1 MTSLAD
7 TFLHLPCLGLL
18 RDEVLEAGDLP
29 SEEGGLISLFLT
41 AVLLF
46 PAAELAT
53 LLTPGAVVG
62 LREANETG
70 GKNSQ
75 LVKSTTCCISFD
87 QPHVVTYQY
96 T

>member
-1 MTSLAD
+1 M
-7 TFLHLPCLGLL
+7 
-18 RDEVLEAGDLP
+18 LEAGDLP

-62 LREANETG
+62 LREANGTG
-70 GKNSQ
+70 GKTVSWLN
-75 LVKSTTCCISFD
+75 
-87 QPHVVTYQY
+87 QPRVVFLLINHM
-96 T
+96 